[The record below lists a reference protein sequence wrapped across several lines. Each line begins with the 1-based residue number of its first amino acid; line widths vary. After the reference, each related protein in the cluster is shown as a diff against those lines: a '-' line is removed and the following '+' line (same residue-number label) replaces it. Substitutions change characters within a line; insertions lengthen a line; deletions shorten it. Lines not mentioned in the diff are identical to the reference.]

1 MGRPGKLLYGW
12 MAVLGLMLALACG
25 GSGGSGSSGGY
36 VHSGKTYQATNVV
49 ILVLDGPRQSE
60 MYEDST
66 RANIPRLSELAGS
79 GTLLSGVQN
88 AHHTYTMAGHTAI
101 LTGAYQEYLN
111 LSGNQHPDHAGI
123 FQHFLS
129 SSGLDKKQA
138 WIVSSKD
145 TLALLG
151 DTQDAAWRGRCQP
164 SLWCGR
170 DGEGTENGTDSA
182 TVAKAEAILSSDHPR
197 LMLLSLRQPDSAAH
211 AGVWE
216 DYLAALKASDAY
228 AAEIWNALQADS
240 FYAGRTALFIA
251 HDHGRHLD
259 GVLNGFV
266 SHGDDCAG
274 CRHVALLALGPDFKA
289 GSEIASGGELI
300 DVAPTVAELLGFDLP
315 DAQGRLLGELLK

>member
-1 MGRPGKLLYGW
+1 VKKVWLALLA
-12 MAVLGLMLALACG
+12 MVGLALALACG

-36 VHSGKTYQATNVV
+36 VHSGKTYLATNVV

-60 MYEDST
+60 MWGDPT
-66 RANIPRLSELAGS
+66 RANIPHLKELAPS
-79 GTLLSGVQN
+79 GTLLPGFQN

-111 LSGNQHPDHAGI
+111 VSTVQHPDHAGI
-123 FQHFLS
+123 FQHFLQA
-129 SSGLDKKQA
+129 SGLDRKQA

-151 DTQDAAWRGRCQP
+151 DTEDAAWRGQEKYQP
-164 SLWCGR
+164 SVWCGKNGGAEGN
-170 DGEGTENGTDSA
+170 GEDEA
-182 TVAKAEAILSSDHPR
+182 TVAKAEEILLRDRPR
-197 LMLLSLRQPDSAAH
+197 LMLISLKQPDSAAH
-211 AGVWE
+211 GRVWE
-216 DYLAALKASDAY
+216 DYLAALKTSDAY
-228 AAEIWNALQADS
+228 AAEIWNALQADPV
-240 FYAGRTALFIA
+240 YAGRTDLFIT

-259 GVLNGFV
+259 GIMDGFI

-274 CRHVALLALGPDFKA
+274 CRHVALLALGPDIKA
-289 GSEIASGGELI
+289 GVEIASGGELI